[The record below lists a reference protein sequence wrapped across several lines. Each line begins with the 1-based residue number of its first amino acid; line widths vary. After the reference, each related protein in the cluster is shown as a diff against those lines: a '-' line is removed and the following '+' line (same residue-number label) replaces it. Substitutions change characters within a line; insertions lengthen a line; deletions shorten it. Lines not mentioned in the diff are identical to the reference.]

1 MQTYSEMV
9 DSELT
14 YLGMIPRSWRLT
26 PASMLFNE
34 NRQNNQPLISQTPL
48 QFKTGNIVRKN
59 IDVDDK
65 LREEIKRYTVV
76 DKNDIMVNGLNLNY
90 DFATQRVAL
99 VGERGCITPAYIAL
113 RTRKNYLPRYA
124 NYLLKALD
132 GQKVLN
138 GWGTGIRLTL
148 NFTEFKKYRLPEPN
162 TETQEKIADFLDT
175 ETAQIDNLIAKQERL
190 LELLEEKRRATI
202 THSVTRGLNP
212 SVELKETNI
221 PWLGQIPAH
230 WGFERNKY
238 RLSIN
243 KGLNITKADLIE
255 KGVPVISYGQVHS
268 KYPVHFDPKTDI
280 LPFVPE
286 SYLKIENAIMR
297 KGDFIFAD
305 TSEDYEGSGN
315 FSMLKTDS
323 TVLAGYHS
331 IVARLTSE
339 EVVPE
344 YQAYYFASEQHRNQ
358 IRARVSGV
366 KVFSIS
372 QSIIANA
379 WSLLP
384 PKKKQE
390 DIAQFL
396 DIQEQKTK
404 ELKQKIQTQITL
416 LRERRTSLISHAVT
430 GKVRVD

>member
-1 MQTYSEMV
+1 MQAYSEMI
-9 DSELT
+9 DSELA

-34 NRQNNQPLISQTPL
+34 NRQNNQSLISQTPL
-48 QFKTGNIVRKN
+48 QFKMGNIIRKN
-59 IDVDDK
+59 VDVDDK

-202 THSVTRGLNP
+202 THAVTRGLDPN
-212 SVELKETNI
+212 VELKETNI
-221 PWLGQIPAH
+221 PWLGQVPTH
-230 WGFERNKY
+230 WK
-238 RLSIN
+238 
-243 KGLNITKADLIE
+243 
-255 KGVPVISYGQVHS
+255 
-268 KYPVHFDPKTDI
+268 
-280 LPFVPE
+280 
-286 SYLKIENAIMR
+286 LK
-297 KGDFIFAD
+297 K
-305 TSEDYEGSGN
+305 
-315 FSMLKTDS
+315 LKHI
-323 TVLAGYHS
+323 G
-331 IVARLTSE
+331 
-339 EVVPE
+339 
-344 YQAYYFASEQHRNQ
+344 
-358 IRARVSGV
+358 
-366 KVFSIS
+366 
-372 QSIIANA
+372 QSIIGLTYSPSDLSGTGTMVLRSMNIAGGKINTDTQLFVSKA
-379 WSLLP
+379 IPQKLLTKENDLLICSRNGSRRLIGKCGLIQKSQEGHTFGVFNTVFRSDYNDYVYYILNSNIFFAQLGLFMTSTINQLTVNTLNNFEIALP
-384 PKKKQE
+384 PNSDRVE
-390 DIAQFL
+390 IVSYLNDEEVRF
-396 DIQEQKTK
+396 T
-404 ELKQKIQTQITL
+404 ELKQKIQTQIAL

-430 GKVRVD
+430 GKIKV

>member
-9 DSELT
+9 DSELA

-34 NRQNNQPLISQTPL
+34 NRQNNQSLISQTPL
-48 QFKTGNIVRKN
+48 QFKMGNIIRKN
-59 IDVDDK
+59 VDVDDK

-99 VGERGCITPAYIAL
+99 VGESGCITPAYIAL
-113 RTRKNYLPRYA
+113 RTRENYLPRYA

-202 THSVTRGLNP
+202 THAVTRGLNP

-221 PWLGQIPAH
+221 PWLSQIPVDWKTKRIKDLFSANDEALSQKTLPDTE
-230 WGFERNKY
+230 FEYVDISSVDKY
-238 RLSIN
+238 R
-243 KGLNITKADLIE
+243 GITKRE
-255 KGVPVISYGQVHS
+255 PMT
-268 KYPVHFDPKTDI
+268 F
-280 LPFVPE
+280 
-286 SYLKIENAIMR
+286 EN
-297 KGDFIFAD
+297 
-305 TSEDYEGSGN
+305 SPS
-315 FSMLKTDS
+315 
-323 TVLAGYHS
+323 
-331 IVARLTSE
+331 
-339 EVVPE
+339 
-344 YQAYYFASEQHRNQ
+344 
-358 IRARVSGV
+358 RARRIVQQGDIILGAVRTYLEAIAQITEDEQSVIVSTGFVVLRPKQLNDSDFYYYAFRAGSFMANVVANSDGV
-366 KVFSIS
+366 SYPAINADKLMSLH
-372 QSIIANA
+372 IAV
-379 WSLLP
+379 P
-384 PKKKQE
+384 PE
-390 DIAQFL
+390 DDRRVIAQFCREEMKQM
-396 DIQEQKTK
+396 DA
-404 ELKQKIQTQITL
+404 LKQKIQTQISL
-416 LRERRTSLISHAVT
+416 LRERRTSLISHVVT
-430 GKVRVD
+430 GKIKI